1 MTPRKILV
9 TNASAF
15 FGRSL
20 LRRLVTEGRQVH
32 AALREP
38 SGVLPAGVESMRL
51 GGMLPGR
58 KDDVA
63 RLLDDLVV
71 DSSHIRSALGWTP
84 PYTLDRGLAE
94 TAARL
99 GAVPGV
105 NA

>member
-1 MTPRKILV
+1 VSTPELV
-9 TNASAF
+9 RRIARAL
-15 FGRSL
+15 GRPARLVALPPAL
-20 LRRLVTEGRQVH
+20 LRFGGALV
-32 AALREP
+32 
-38 SGVLPAGVESMRL
+38 
-51 GGMLPGR
+51 GR